1 MNSIILINLVILLIN
16 LIIINFRKISF
27 LWLINLMIIILKDF
41 CNVNKFYN
49 DKFTNLDNFKN
60 WDHVDDLDKFYN

>member
-1 MNSIILINLVILLIN
+1 MINKSNDNDI
-16 LIIINFRKISF
+16 KI
-27 LWLINLMIIILKDF
+27 F

-60 WDHVDDLDKFYN
+60 WDNVDDLDKFDN